1 VAKESFVFSI
11 GEFSKV
17 TGLTVKALRLYH
29 EEGLLVPA
37 RVDPQTGYR
46 HYDPAQ
52 VETARTV
59 AFLREMEF
67 SLSDIKE
74 ILRLRGDEEGL
85 LDAIERHKSAIEQ
98 KARHLRTVARRL
110 DQFISEERQAK
121 AMSNMTHEVTEKTLE
136 PTLIGGVRMKGRYS
150 DCGKGFAKIGRSM
163 GRHICGKPLLLH
175 YDQEYKEDDADFEA
189 CFPVRHSKA
198 VDGISVRE
206 LPGGRCVT
214 LLHKGPYDQMGRS
227 YEKAF
232 RYVKEKGYRVVT
244 PTREVYLK
252 GPGMIFRGNP
262 KNYLTEIQIP
272 IESDD
277 GRSPT

>member
-1 VAKESFVFSI
+1 
-11 GEFSKV
+11 
-17 TGLTVKALRLYH
+17 
-29 EEGLLVPA
+29 
-37 RVDPQTGYR
+37 
-46 HYDPAQ
+46 
-52 VETARTV
+52 
-59 AFLREMEF
+59 M
-67 SLSDIKE
+67 
-74 ILRLRGDEEGL
+74 
-85 LDAIERHKSAIEQ
+85 
-98 KARHLRTVARRL
+98 
-110 DQFISEERQAK
+110 RQ
-121 AMSNMTHEVTEKTLE
+121 
-136 PTLIGGVRMKGRYS
+136 
-150 DCGKGFAKIGRSM
+150 
-163 GRHICGKPLLLH
+163 
-175 YDQEYKEDDADFEA
+175 
-189 CFPVRHSKA
+189 SKA

-206 LPGGRCVT
+206 LPGGKCVT